1 MLIEKT
7 RAAFDPILF
16 PLALVEGGSTKSGK
30 VIDFD
35 AANQMVETN
44 QVLEL
49 YIAEAAVA
57 AVTVV
62 PAVKEEATLEV
73 TTAPDTSGNI
83 TVAGVTIPLDKD
95 VQTTQAKTAAAI
107 AAADFS
113 NAGWVATKGE
123 EANAA
128 KVFFVATVA
137 GVKADLTF
145 AAGTTNAVATV
156 TTTKQGSAG
165 SSTTHAPKLQVK
177 IMTGDDVDNLAVV
190 QSSEVFDVADL
201 VEGFVVYKAALP
213 DKCGR
218 YVRVD
223 LVGAVANNDFGG
235 GLIAGVVR
243 PL

>member
-7 RAAFDPILF
+7 RATFDPILF
-16 PLALVEGGSTKSGK
+16 PLALVEGGSTVTGE

-49 YIAEAAVA
+49 YIAEAAEA

-83 TVAGVTIPLDKD
+83 TVAGVSITLSKD
-95 VQTTQAKTAAAI
+95 DQSTEELTAAAI

-113 NAGWVATKGE
+113 DVGWVAEQGK
-123 EANAA
+123 EADAA
-128 KVFFVATVA
+128 KVFFVAAEA
-137 GVKADLTF
+137 GVKDDLTF
-145 AAGTTNAVATV
+145 VAGDTGAVATA

-177 IMTGDDVDNLAVV
+177 IMTGDDADNLAVV

-223 LVGAVANNDFGG
+223 LVGTVADNDFGG